1 MSGRRNLT
9 VNAIGGLCNRMR
21 AIAAGVNLARLSE
34 RELKVVWRS
43 NADVRAGFTD
53 LFEPLPEEIQVIE
66 PGAGGYMLKW
76 DIPRKRNLY
85 VPAIYQKSVYSKI
98 FREGGNLCGFYDC
111 DEDFAKEIAEA
122 KGNILLISGTA
133 TGGCREED
141 IRRLFRTSAAVRE
154 LIEEK
159 TAGFN
164 EKTVGVHIR
173 RTDNAKSIEASPVE
187 LFISEMER
195 RIEADSEV
203 NFFVASDDGN
213 VMRTLAARFGKRVM
227 QGDENASRTSLRG
240 MLHGAAD
247 LWALAMTSEILGSY
261 YSSYTDTAALIGN
274 IPLKIIST
282 HIKED

>member
-1 MSGRRNLT
+1 M
-9 VNAIGGLCNRMR
+9 
-21 AIAAGVNLARLSE
+21 
-34 RELKVVWRS
+34 
-43 NADVRAGFTD
+43 
-53 LFEPLPEEIQVIE
+53 
-66 PGAGGYMLKW
+66 KW

-85 VPAIYQKSVYSKI
+85 VPAIYQKSAYSKV
-98 FREGGNLCGFYDC
+98 FREGGNLCRFYGR
-111 DEDFAKEIAEA
+111 DEDFAKEIAET

-141 IRRLFRTSAAVRE
+141 MRGLFRPSAPVRK

-159 TAGFN
+159 TVGFN
-164 EKTVGVHIR
+164 DQTVGVHIR
-173 RTDNAKSIEASPVE
+173 RTDNKKSIKASPVE

-261 YSSYTDTAALIGN
+261 YSSYTDTAAVIGN

-282 HIKED
+282 RIKED